1 MTIFSV
7 IKVATAVGLLAMRG
21 ASALSEMKDSK
32 KKNAP
37 SLINSAV
44 LRAKNLTDRILPV
57 LNGLTASLN
66 QIPIGGY
73 NNMYANNYNYGMAQ
87 AMPYPNLTAA
97 WTGQQPQPHH
107 DYNYD
112 VLMGRVDPNW
122 GHEEIMRMYANS
134 GYIPPNY
141 PYGYEW
147 RCMFTGQPSVMD
159 SGSRRDC
166 DVLGLSRY
174 ANQVP
179 PGYEQYGQQYQQ
191 YLNQQQQQRSYWNH
205 VPGTPMNTGYD
216 YSNTSSCWFNNH
228 PQACWSADD
237 AWGDNTNLS
246 SYGQQQQ
253 YPQNMMNN
261 GMNDSRRNQQQQNP
275 YVQNQQIPQQ
285 QSMNNWNQNPYQQQ
299 NVQSSGLSKAREEEI
314 RRQIW
319 GDQYNWRME
328 QLRQQQAQIRQVS
341 QQMMPQQQSPYPYP
355 YGYDSQTSNWYPQ
368 QNQPAYDRSIND
380 WNRNPYQQPQNMQ
393 NPMMNNDPNEA
404 IRQMQ
409 EKQHWEQIQR
419 LLEEEDR
426 PKYYQRPANMQMNNY
441 GQQFQQP
448 INDWNQSPYAQQ
460 QYQQQNMGYNGYNN
474 YQQPGQPYDPYEY
487 QRQALADP
495 NRDPYHTNETVK
507 FVNPYYESRKPY
519 EPLPG
524 TVTPENPRGIPDLRN
539 HLYMTGFEDNPS
551 GIDPWADF
559 IKNSRL
565 INDPKYANDFKHC
578 KDMYQF
584 KSSSPQSSLYNGG
597 VDMSQ
602 AMPAINSVNTDFFD
616 KKEDGSANLIRPI
629 TGFADPGDP
638 RNLLIG
644 RGGSSSSKN
653 NKKKEYTEEEEKA
666 IQDMITNRIIEDS
679 VKDLPPMHLTEEDLA
694 RFRWHGEGPDPFDK
708 YRREIMME
716 KAMKHAE
723 NYYAHREM
731 GVPEATAHIL
741 GKMNSKQQQQNV
753 APTTTSERTPEPGY
767 EEPDPSMVVPCMYAD
782 DGTPI
787 V

>member
-21 ASALSEMKDSK
+21 ASALAEIKDSK
-32 KKNAP
+32 KTNAP
-37 SLINSAV
+37 GLISSAV

-57 LNGLTASLN
+57 LNSLTGTMPN

-73 NNMYANNYNYGMAQ
+73 NNMYANNYNYGIPQ
-87 AMPYPNLTAA
+87 AVPYPNLTAA

-112 VLMGRVDPNW
+112 VLMGRIDPNW

-141 PYGYEW
+141 PYGYDW
-147 RCMFTGQPSVMD
+147 QCMFSGQPSIMD

-166 DVLGLSRY
+166 DVLGLSRF

-179 PGYEQYGQQYQQ
+179 PGYEQYQAHYQQ
-191 YLNQQQQQRSYWNH
+191 YLNQQQQQRDYWNH
-205 VPGTPMNTGYD
+205 VPGSTNNMNYGG
-216 YSNTSSCWFNNH
+216 YSNTSNCWYNNQPH
-228 PQACWSADD
+228 ACWSSDD
-237 AWGDNTNLS
+237 AWGDRTNLS
-246 SYGQQQQ
+246 SYSQNMQQQNQ
-253 YPQNMMNN
+253 YQQMNMPYN
-261 GMNDSRRNQQQQNP
+261 GINDSRRNQYQQNP
-275 YVQNQQIPQQ
+275 YSQNMQQ
-285 QSMNNWNQNPYQQQ
+285 QTA
-299 NVQSSGLSKAREEEI
+299 SGLTRAREEEL

-328 QLRQQQAQIRQVS
+328 QLRQQQQAQMQQVS
-341 QQMMPQQQSPYPYP
+341 PQMMSQQQQSPYPYP
-355 YGYDSQTSNWYPQ
+355 YGDDSQTNNWYPQ
-368 QNQPAYDRSIND
+368 QQQNQQIPQQSMNN
-380 WNRNPYQQPQNMQ
+380 WNPYQNMQ
-393 NPMMNNDPNEA
+393 NPMMNNVDPNEA

-409 EKQHWEQIQR
+409 EKQHWKQIES

-448 INDWNQSPYAQQ
+448 INDWNQSQYAQQ
-460 QYQQQNMGYNGYNN
+460 QYQNMGYGYNN
-474 YQQPGQPYDPYEY
+474 YQQPYQQMAQPYDPYEY

-578 KDMYQF
+578 KNMYQF

-602 AMPAINSVNTDFFD
+602 AMPQMNTSKTDSFNT
-616 KKEDGSANLIRPI
+616 KEDGSANLIRPI

-644 RGGSSSSKN
+644 RGGSSNSK
-653 NKKKEYTEEEEKA
+653 NKKKREYTEEEEKA

-723 NYYAHREM
+723 NYYAQQEM
-731 GVPEATAHIL
+731 GVPEATSRIL
-741 GKMNSKQQQQNV
+741 HNMAAKSQPQQA
-753 APTTTSERTPEPGY
+753 APTTSSERTPEPGY

>member
-21 ASALSEMKDSK
+21 ASALAEIKDSK
-32 KKNAP
+32 KTNAP
-37 SLINSAV
+37 GLISSAV

-57 LNGLTASLN
+57 LNSLTGTMPN

-73 NNMYANNYNYGMAQ
+73 NNMYANNYNCGMAQ

-112 VLMGRVDPNW
+112 VLMGRIDPNW

-141 PYGYEW
+141 PYGYDW
-147 RCMFTGQPSVMD
+147 QCMFSGQPSIMD

-166 DVLGLSRY
+166 DVLGLSRF

-179 PGYEQYGQQYQQ
+179 PGYEQYQSHYQQ
-191 YLNQQQQQRSYWNH
+191 YLNQQQQQRDYWNH
-205 VPGTPMNTGYD
+205 VPGSTNNMNYGGYSST
-216 YSNTSSCWFNNH
+216 SNCWYNNQPH
-228 PQACWSADD
+228 ACWSSDD
-237 AWGDNTNLS
+237 AWGDRTNLS
-246 SYGQQQQ
+246 SYSQNMQQQ
-253 YPQNMMNN
+253 YQQMNMPYN
-261 GMNDSRRNQQQQNP
+261 GMNDSRRNQYQQNP
-275 YVQNQQIPQQ
+275 YSQNMQQ
-285 QSMNNWNQNPYQQQ
+285 QTA
-299 NVQSSGLSKAREEEI
+299 SGLTRAREEEL

-328 QLRQQQAQIRQVS
+328 QLRQQQQAQMQQVS
-341 QQMMPQQQSPYPYP
+341 PQMMPQQQSPYPYP
-355 YGYDSQTSNWYPQ
+355 YGDDSQTNNWYPQ
-368 QNQPAYDRSIND
+368 QQQNQQIPQQSINN
-380 WNRNPYQQPQNMQ
+380 WNPYQNMQ
-393 NPMMNNDPNEA
+393 NPMMNNVDPNEV

-409 EKQHWEQIQR
+409 EKQHWKQIES

-448 INDWNQSPYAQQ
+448 INDWNQSQYAQQ
-460 QYQQQNMGYNGYNN
+460 QYQNMGYGYNN
-474 YQQPGQPYDPYEY
+474 YQQPYQQMAQPYDPYEY

-495 NRDPYHTNETVK
+495 NRDPYHTNETVN

-578 KDMYQF
+578 KNMYQF

-602 AMPAINSVNTDFFD
+602 AMPQMNTSKTDSFNT
-616 KKEDGSANLIRPI
+616 KEDGSANLIRPI

-644 RGGSSSSKN
+644 RGGSSNSK
-653 NKKKEYTEEEEKA
+653 NKKKREYTEEEEKA

-723 NYYAHREM
+723 NYYAQQEM
-731 GVPEATAHIL
+731 GVPEATSRIL
-741 GKMNSKQQQQNV
+741 HNMAAKSQPQQ
-753 APTTTSERTPEPGY
+753 ATPATSSERTPEPGY